1 MSPFVIFVIV
11 LTIIYIIYYAVMI
24 TRDLYGKKEDHK
36 TQEEVFDVS
45 DMVEEEAAV
54 SVHESDNGFSVAD
67 KEYETLNLH
76 DENEAPSSTD
86 GESGDAKS
94 EKQSP
99 KNVAENLA
107 HKFEKK
113 SDEIQPSMSDGMY
126 ADDFYQTLLNGN
138 RTNRPQIKMNRTLV
152 IGAVALTSIV
162 FVGCKEKPYQ
172 LPKLEAIRAAEG
184 ARRNWLLMDDTHESN
199 IDAQQKKVDTVTTDS
214 LIQEPILMD
223 SMTKDSL

>member
-107 HKFEKK
+107 HKYEKQ

-138 RTNRPQIKMNRTLV
+138 RTNRPQIK
-152 IGAVALTSIV
+152 I
-162 FVGCKEKPYQ
+162 EH
-172 LPKLEAIRAAEG
+172 IRNE
-184 ARRNWLLMDDTHESN
+184 L
-199 IDAQQKKVDTVTTDS
+199 
-214 LIQEPILMD
+214 
-223 SMTKDSL
+223 